1 MNHLS
6 LLAPTIDQLRRVL
19 AGPLP
24 GLAAQIKMAP
34 EPRAGQPNRWERPVD
49 CREASV
55 LVLLYPHVARL
66 YNSCANSDNLELYLV
81 LTRRPE
87 YPGVHG
93 GQISLPG
100 GRREGAETLAAT
112 ALREAQEE
120 VGLAPEKVEILGQL
134 TPLYTPPSNFYIY
147 PFIGFTT
154 SRPAFE
160 PNPKEVAELIETPL
174 SLLQNPDIRR
184 EEIWYF
190 QNYGERLIPFFDV
203 GGHQVWGAT
212 AMILSEFVTLLE
224 R

>member
-1 MNHLS
+1 MSHLS
-6 LLAPTIDQLRRVL
+6 LPALRLARIRQAL

-24 GLAAQIKMAP
+24 GLAGQIKMAP
-34 EPRAGQPNRWERPVD
+34 EPRAGQPNRWERPHD
-49 CREASV
+49 CREAGV
-55 LVLLYPHVARL
+55 LILLYPHRPGS
-66 YNSCANSDNLELYLV
+66 NSTTPELHLV

-100 GRREGAETLAAT
+100 GRREGAETLPAT

-120 VGLAPEKVEILGQL
+120 IGLIPENVEILGQL

-147 PFIGFTT
+147 PFVGFTA
-154 SRPAFE
+154 SRPVFK
-160 PNPKEVAELIETPL
+160 PDSKEVAELIETPL
-174 SLLQNPDIRR
+174 SLLQNPATRK
-184 EEIWYF
+184 EETWYF
-190 QNYGERLIPFFDV
+190 QNYGERRIPFFDI

>member
-1 MNHLS
+1 MSHLS
-6 LLAPTIDQLRRVL
+6 LLAPTIDYIRQTL

-24 GLAAQIKMAP
+24 GLAGQLKMAP
-34 EPRAGQPNRWERPVD
+34 EPRTGQPPRWERPVD

-55 LVLLYPHVARL
+55 LVLLYPYVAQFH
-66 YNSCANSDNLELYLV
+66 NSHSNSADLELHLV

-100 GRREGAETLAAT
+100 GRREGTETLAAT

-120 VGLAPEKVEILGQL
+120 VGLVPESVEILGQL

-147 PFIGFTT
+147 PFIGFT
-154 SRPAFE
+154 SVRPDFK
-160 PNPKEVAELIETPL
+160 PDVKEVAELIETPL
-174 SLLQNPDIRR
+174 SLLQNPDSRK
-184 EEIWYF
+184 EEIWHF
-190 QNYGERLIPFFDV
+190 QNYGERCIPFFDIF
-203 GGHQVWGAT
+203 GHHVWGAT